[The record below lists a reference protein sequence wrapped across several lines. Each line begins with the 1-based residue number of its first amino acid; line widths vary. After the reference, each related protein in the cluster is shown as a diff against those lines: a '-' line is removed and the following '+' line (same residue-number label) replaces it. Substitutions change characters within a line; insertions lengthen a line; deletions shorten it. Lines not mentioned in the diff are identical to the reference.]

1 MRTELQYGEELNAET
16 ASLMLPRL
24 AKQIEDYDS
33 CHRWFYSK
41 NKTIFSL
48 HEDSQTLALL
58 TNATEDIDTAHL
70 GGGYNVGGDVVYDM
84 HGGIVSYITKEA
96 LEVMKDVA
104 LLNSPAVKEAIED
117 VATTKSEDN
126 GLELF

>member
-1 MRTELQYGEELNAET
+1 MRTELQYGQELNAET

-24 AKQIEDYDS
+24 AKQIEDYDG
-33 CHRWFYSK
+33 CHRWFYAR

-70 GGGYNVGGDVVYDM
+70 GGGYNVGGDVVWDI
-84 HGGIVSYITKEA
+84 HGAVVSYFTKEA
-96 LEVMKDVA
+96 FEVIKEVA
-104 LLNSPAVKEAIED
+104 LMNSPEVKEAREE
-117 VATTKSEDN
+117 VATTKPEEN